1 MEPCRGP
8 QKEEDK
14 DRESRMDK
22 ADGGP
27 PVAPPHRPRSPAE
40 EREIERVQ
48 GLLDTRYMA
57 DLGPVEPGW
66 GRRQFLFLS
75 SVATGF
81 AGLNFFVWPFIDSLN
96 PAADVQAL
104 ASTEVDLAPIESGQS
119 VTVVWRGKPIFIR
132 HRTEAEIEAARQ
144 VDVSDLPDPALDTV
158 RAPKPEWLVVV
169 GVCNHLGCVPR
180 GQRPTDPR
188 GEYGGWFCPCH
199 GSHFDTSG
207 RIRKGPAPN
216 NLEIP
221 AYTFLDDE
229 RIRIG

>member
-1 MEPCRGP
+1 
-8 QKEEDK
+8 
-14 DRESRMDK
+14 MDK
-22 ADGGP
+22 ADDGP
-27 PVAPPHRPRSPAE
+27 PDAPVRHPQPTAQ
-40 EREIERVQ
+40 ERELARVQ
-48 GLLDTRYMA
+48 DLLETRYMA

-104 ASTEVDLAPIESGQS
+104 ASTEVDLAPIEVGQS
-119 VTVVWRGKPIFIR
+119 ITVVWRGKPIFIR
-132 HRTEAEIEAARQ
+132 HRTEAEIAAAREG
-144 VDVSDLPDPALDTV
+144 DLADLPDPATDAE
-158 RAPKPEWLVVV
+158 RAPQPQWLVVV
-169 GVCNHLGCVPR
+169 GGCDHLGCVPR
-180 GQRPTDPR
+180 GQRPADPR
-188 GEYGGWFCPCH
+188 GEYNGWFCPCH

-216 NLEIP
+216 NLAVP
-221 AYTFLDDE
+221 DYAFLDDE

>member
-1 MEPCRGP
+1 MDTADKRPPDPAPERRHAPQRHGKDAEIARG
-8 QKEEDK
+8 QE
-14 DRESRMDK
+14 
-22 ADGGP
+22 
-27 PVAPPHRPRSPAE
+27 
-40 EREIERVQ
+40 
-48 GLLDTRYMA
+48 LLETRYMA
-57 DLGPVEPGW
+57 DLGPVDPSW

-104 ASTEVDLAPIESGQS
+104 AATDVDLAPIEEGQS

-132 HRTEAEIEAARQ
+132 HRTEAEIAAAKAG
-144 VDVSDLPDPALDTV
+144 DGANLPDPASDAE
-158 RAPKPEWLVVV
+158 RAPKPQWLVVV

-188 GEYGGWFCPCH
+188 GEYQGWFCPCH

-221 AYTFLDDE
+221 DYAFLDDH